1 MVFKLRLITS
11 RVVYRGE
18 VVSYPR
24 LVNGGPL
31 ELIYIHFKLT
41 NVERKQLLIF
51 DIVKVQFFK
60 F

>member
-11 RVVYRGE
+11 RVVYSGGWGQ
-18 VVSYPR
+18 VVSHPR
-24 LVNGGPL
+24 LVNGGPV

-51 DIVKVQFFK
+51 DIVKV
-60 F
+60 